1 MLTGLSHCKL
11 QHFISDITVLGP
23 FSRKGSLPGQV
34 EIRVAVLRSWGITLR
49 LGISAQCCVLA
60 SV

>member
-11 QHFISDITVLGP
+11 QLFISDITVLGP
-23 FSRKGSLPGQV
+23 FSCKSSLPGQV
-34 EIRVAVLRSWGITLR
+34 EIRGAVLRSWGTTLH

-60 SV
+60 TV